1 MLEWGLSEWVLA
13 VVAALCIGMSKTGLG
28 GLGMV
33 AIVIMAGILPAREST
48 GMILT
53 LLITADLFAVS
64 VFRRHAQ
71 WAMIFRLLPAAVAGI
86 VCGFL
91 IMPLVPTKYFGPM
104 IGWITLVLIGLMMIQ
119 RRRPGL
125 AEIAAKYGAVAAGW
139 LGGVVTMLANA
150 AVPVM
155 SIYLLAC
162 RMPKMEFVGTAAWF
176 FFVVNVIKVP
186 FSASM
191 GLIDA
196 DSLRIT
202 VALAPIVLVG
212 GVAGRWLLG
221 RMNQHVFEWLMIV
234 FAVLGAARLVFT

>member
-234 FAVLGAARLVFT
+234 FAVFGAARLVFI